1 MKKPFTDEICYCN
14 QHPVTSLQLA
24 PTKPFQNFETFS
36 DKFQN
41 KDDGDNTPKQKT
53 KEKNKRSTK
62 ERMKTQEAEEL
73 HHRTHKN
80 RSVIFTTQASNI
92 FTAKCHNVHNIPEK
106 VVKVELKVEMKKS
119 TQRYEKIFQGG
130 EREKGGGKITERKQ
144 EGRKRKGGQDRE
156 ERQ

>member
-1 MKKPFTDEICYCN
+1 MKKPFTDEICYCK
-14 QHPVTSLQLA
+14 QHPVTSLQPA

-53 KEKNKRSTK
+53 KEKNKTSTK

-106 VVKVELKVEMKKS
+106 VVQVEMKKVLRDMKRS
-119 TQRYEKIFQGG
+119 FKG
-130 EREKGGGKITERKQ
+130 EREKGGEKITERKQ
-144 EGRKRKGGQDRE
+144 EGRKRREGQDRE